1 MFMLPNAR
9 FPPLGGAPN
18 EKDDRMKL
26 AIYIWTSPQIYYG
39 LKNVS
44 DYDNNRL
51 YTFANMANGKTL
63 RFACGYKSCGNNNDI
78 IHISCIYN
86 LMGGYPHSVLYE
98 IGQMCKKDKDCTTYE
113 NSKCDQTN
121 HLCSF
126 KGTPPQ
132 PGGGPNTKCPNNKGM
147 GDPARKAILDAH
159 NKRRSRLARGL
170 VRNGKKATNKNLPT
184 ASFMPKMVRQFK
196 ALSF

>member
-1 MFMLPNAR
+1 MFIYVELHNDR
-9 FPPLGGAPN
+9 FPALGGGQNA
-18 EKDDRMKL
+18 KDERMKF
-26 AIYIWTSPQIYYG
+26 AMDIWTSPQIYYG

-63 RFACGYKSCGNNNDI
+63 RFACGYKSCANN

-98 IGQMCKKDKDCTTYE
+98 IGKMCTKNKDCTTYE
-113 NSKCDQTN
+113 GSTCDQTSR
-121 HLCSF
+121 LCVF

-159 NKRRSRLARGL
+159 NKRSGNILNQPIYETGDICSGCTAACKESDGL
-170 VRNGKKATNKNLPT
+170 CNLG
-184 ASFMPKMVRQFK
+184 
-196 ALSF
+196 

>member
-1 MFMLPNAR
+1 MVGAQNAKATNVE
-9 FPPLGGAPN
+9 FAMG
-18 EKDDRMKL
+18 
-26 AIYIWTSPQIYYG
+26 IWTSPQTYYG

-63 RFACGYKSCGNNNDI
+63 RFACGYKSCANNNNN

-98 IGQMCKKDKDCTTYE
+98 IGKMCTRNKDCTTYE
-113 NSKCDQTN
+113 GSTCDQTSR
-121 HLCSF
+121 LCVF

-159 NKRRSRLARGL
+159 NKRRSKLARGL